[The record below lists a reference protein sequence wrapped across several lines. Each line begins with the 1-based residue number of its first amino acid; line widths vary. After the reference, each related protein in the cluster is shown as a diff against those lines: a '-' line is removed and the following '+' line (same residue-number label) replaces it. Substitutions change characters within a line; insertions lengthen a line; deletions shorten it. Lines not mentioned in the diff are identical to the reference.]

1 MKISIGNWNI
11 LNILIHTLSC
21 TAWIRLHA
29 IKEKNS
35 GSIKFGRRCS
45 IQTLLAIPSVV
56 MKPMRVHWSCQTNE
70 SYICHSFFAQSC
82 SLLWC
87 TKEYGFELGLL
98 LHACH
103 SVFTIYFQAMFG
115 EARALWFFWFNACE
129 RNLSSCWHYVLRPVM
144 QRICFTCPSIH
155 CHSGLWMGS
164 V

>member
-56 MKPMRVHWSCQTNE
+56 MKPMCVHWSCQTNE

-82 SLLWC
+82 SFLWC

-103 SVFTIYFQAMFG
+103 SYYLLPSNVWG
-115 EARALWFFWFNACE
+115 
-129 RNLSSCWHYVLRPVM
+129 SSCTLIFLIQCLWEKLVVVLALCIKTCDATYLLHLPLHTLS
-144 QRICFTCPSIH
+144 QRAVD
-155 CHSGLWMGS
+155 G
-164 V
+164 

>member
-11 LNILIHTLSC
+11 LNMLIHTLSC

-56 MKPMRVHWSCQTNE
+56 MKPMCVHWSCQTNE

-115 EARALWFFWFNACE
+115 EARALWFFLIQCLWEKLVVVLALCIKTCDATYLLHLPLHT
-129 RNLSSCWHYVLRPVM
+129 LS
-144 QRICFTCPSIH
+144 QRTVD
-155 CHSGLWMGS
+155 G
-164 V
+164 